1 MVMSTIFVGTVYI
14 TYRILTNKIERIG
27 VSKMKQKL
35 FSKDFT
41 LVVIGQ
47 IISLFGNATI
57 RFALPLY
64 LLNLTGSSALY
75 GTVTACAFIPAILMS
90 PIGGIVADRVNKRN
104 IMVILDFFTAAI
116 ILAFS
121 LLMNEVNLILLLTV
135 TLMLLYGIAG
145 AYQPS
150 VQSSIPSLVNQ
161 DRFMAANSIIN
172 TISSFS
178 SLMGPVLGGVLYS
191 TYGLKPILWVCMVCF
206 IVSAVMEI
214 FIKIPF
220 QKQVSDGSILK
231 IAKTDFADSIRFIR
245 KEKPMIGKALLVVC
259 GINLFLASMII
270 VALPYLVTQ
279 VLHLEAAQTNTLYGF
294 AEGALAAGG
303 LTGGICAGIFAKRLS
318 IQKSGYLVIAC
329 AVCVFPIGA
338 SLLLFSSGMINY
350 IILTLCCFII
360 MVFSTLFTVQ
370 IISFIQTETP
380 QNLIGKVIAVIL
392 TISMC
397 AQPLGNA
404 LYGVL
409 FEICN
414 GFEYAVVIFAGV
426 ISLIIA
432 FRARNIFKSFQQ
444 I

>member
-1 MVMSTIFVGTVYI
+1 MAISTIFVGTVYI
-14 TYRILTNKIERIG
+14 TYHILANKIERIR

-135 TLMLLYGIAG
+135 TLMLFYGIAG

-161 DRFMAANSIIN
+161 DHFMAANSIIN

-191 TYGLKPILWVCMVCF
+191 AYGLKPVLWVCMVCF

-220 QKQVSDGSILK
+220 QKQISDGGIIK